1 MSMYSFSNEDLN
13 KINETQRSLPFPVS
27 SCVNDVT
34 LRECKMEELGT
45 TGINAMMFY
54 WERNVDG
61 VNQVLRQ
68 SIIEINKEN
77 ILDRASNNGQNG
89 PEELEKQEIRF
100 KSKITHICSG
110 FGITKESIVENTS
123 SVTSFKQLGSAICS
137 LINNANTDQKF
148 FMKTVVNKK
157 GYVETA
163 AFPNFIQ
170 KMSDGICNMKYSKY
184 ELEMIEKNRQPL
196 STVTTDSSSE
206 GEVPV
211 ASTDWTDTV

>member
-27 SCVNDVT
+27 ACVDNVT
-34 LRECKMEELGT
+34 LRECKMEELGS

-89 PEELEKQEIRF
+89 QEELEKQEIRF
-100 KSKITHICSG
+100 KSKISHICAG
-110 FGITKESIVENTS
+110 FGITKEAIVDATS
-123 SVTSFKQLGSAICS
+123 SVTSFKQLGTAICA
-137 LINNANTDQKF
+137 LINAANTDQKF

-170 KMSDGICNMKYSKY
+170 SMSTGICNMKYSKY

-196 STVTTDSSSE
+196 STLTTDSSNE

-211 ASTDWTDTV
+211 AATDWTDSI